1 MILGRSIAKDSS
13 EKLIEIIRSFSRQAL
28 HARFLS
34 FICNKTQNEI
44 SFNIQLPTDMEKLN
58 FRYKKTFL
66 NI

>member
-13 EKLIEIIRSFSRQAL
+13 ERLIEIIRSFSRQAL

-44 SFNIQLPTDMEKLN
+44 SFNIQLPTDMESLIADI
-58 FRYKKTFL
+58 KKHS
-66 NI
+66 